1 MYGGETDGKK
11 HKSRI
16 FICDIFFGNFV
27 RICLSPAPTEYFTPR
42 GCLYGIGCI
51 TFCNLHG
58 TGSVLDFICEKKDL
72 VQCSSEIFVDD
83 RLPSYFL
90 VVYTYNKVSFPGKY
104 GFPEK
109 SVLVWI
115 LYTDVIYTIICTISG
130 SLPWTAR
137 ALQVTKVFV

>member
-1 MYGGETDGKK
+1 MEIPSPEL
-11 HKSRI
+11 HIQISRRPAR
-16 FICDIFFGNFV
+16 C
-27 RICLSPAPTEYFTPR
+27 RYLLQCLS
-42 GCLYGIGCI
+42 
-51 TFCNLHG
+51 CNLHG

-130 SLPWTAR
+130 SLPWTAK

>member
-1 MYGGETDGKK
+1 MGLDVLRSAIYMEL
-11 HKSRI
+11 
-16 FICDIFFGNFV
+16 V
-27 RICLSPAPTEYFTPR
+27 
-42 GCLYGIGCI
+42 LYWI
-51 TFCNLHG
+51 
-58 TGSVLDFICEKKDL
+58 FICEKKDL

>member
-1 MYGGETDGKK
+1 MK
-11 HKSRI
+11 
-16 FICDIFFGNFV
+16 
-27 RICLSPAPTEYFTPR
+27 
-42 GCLYGIGCI
+42 
-51 TFCNLHG
+51 
-58 TGSVLDFICEKKDL
+58 KKDL

-137 ALQVTKVFV
+137 ALQVTKVFVSSCFPGSCALSSCFDESYPSVCVSL